1 MVCAMPSTAPAAPA
15 SLRPARTED
24 APQLVAL
31 YLASR
36 ARFLPYAPL
45 AHPPHEVARW
55 MSGVLLPAGG
65 VLVAP
70 EAPAAGAALLGFVA
84 PALDNGTGW
93 IEQLYLAPG
102 HTGRGLGAALL
113 HAALAQLRQRGCDS
127 VQLWCFAAN
136 HGARRFYERHGFV
149 AQETTDGRFNEEGCP
164 DVRYERRFA
173 A

>member
-1 MVCAMPSTAPAAPA
+1 MPSITPAG
-15 SLRPARTED
+15 STLLRPARAED
-24 APQLVAL
+24 APQLAAL

-45 AHPPHEVARW
+45 AHPAHEVARW
-55 MSGVLLPAGG
+55 MSEVLLPAGG

-70 EAPAAGAALLGFVA
+70 EGLAADAALLGFVA
-84 PALDNGTGW
+84 PGVDNGTGW

-102 HTGRGLGAALL
+102 HTGRGLGTALL
-113 HAALAQLRQRGCDS
+113 QAALAQLRQQGCDS

-136 HGARRFYERHGFV
+136 QGARRFYERHGFV

-164 DVRYERRFA
+164 DVRYERGFPG
-173 A
+173 